1 MKLARTRSQHSRP
14 WLVRV
19 VNPGVPWWVVLPC
32 NVLAG
37 LALIL
42 LALNPDENPKMA
54 LLLLGPAAIA
64 LYGTALVLSWG
75 QRRLSQ

>member
-1 MKLARTRSQHSRP
+1 
-14 WLVRV
+14 LVRV

-42 LALNPDENPKMA
+42 LALNPDENLKMA
-54 LLLLGPAAIA
+54 LLLLGRPP
-64 LYGTALVLSWG
+64 LPCMG
-75 QRRLSQ
+75 QRWSSLGVNGGYHSS